1 MNLRGSASK
10 AQASSYPLPAGPSVY
25 TLNRE
30 EVLDRVGYDAELL
43 EELVMLFHEDVPLR
57 FAELKKALDQ
67 LDCLAFEKAAHAL
80 KGMLS
85 NFTSGPAY
93 TNAALLENL
102 GRACVWTD
110 VNALSSELEIQIQQL
125 EKALRGLVHE
135 CIPKSVTNVP
145 DATRNS

>member
-1 MNLRGSASK
+1 MNWHSSASK
-10 AQASSYPLPAGPSVY
+10 ALAPGFALPTGSSEYVLD
-25 TLNRE
+25 RE

-57 FAELKKALDQ
+57 FAELKKALEQ
-67 LDCLAFEKAAHAL
+67 MDCPSFEKAAHAL

-93 TNAALLENL
+93 TTAALLENL
-102 GRACVWTD
+102 GRARVWTD
-110 VNALSSELEIQIQQL
+110 VKALSSELETQIQQL

-135 CIPKSVTNVP
+135 CIPKRVTNAP
-145 DATRNS
+145 DATKNL